1 MNTVDTLNFFISL
14 LGIYSIIIY
23 PRHLLPR
30 NVVPPLS
37 TILDETHHL
46 LGHVEA
52 IGAIPLQSE
61 YKRKLDGYEDLRI
74 LDCPYISHSDLVQYT
89 NLR

>member
-1 MNTVDTLNFFISL
+1 MNAVDIFNFCLSL

-23 PRHLLPR
+23 LRYLLPR
-30 NVVPPLS
+30 NVAPLLS
-37 TILDETHHL
+37 TILDETHQL
-46 LGHVEA
+46 LGHAEE

-61 YKRKLDGYEDLRI
+61 YKRKLERYVGLRI
-74 LDCPYISHSDLVQYT
+74 LDCPYISYSDLVQHT